1 MMNCTRKFEGKHL
14 LVLGSSAGAE
24 DIVKYAKSHGAH
36 VTVAD
41 YLPLESS
48 SAKRLANDHILIS
61 TGDVNSLEKF
71 IREHNVDGVI
81 SGISEFNLL
90 KAMELCERCNLP
102 FYCTKEQWDEVALKH
117 RFRKL
122 CQDAK
127 VPCPRTYYT
136 GSDLSEI
143 HWKQIKYPSVVKPV
157 DASSSEGVF
166 ICQDEDTLREN
177 LTVSLSK
184 SLSGEVII
192 EQCVRGSEFTAHY
205 TILNGQ
211 PRLACIDNRYPVAVH
226 QGPVTTIPVARLF
239 PCLFLEQ
246 YLDQVNESMVR
257 LCENLNLNNAVLFIQ
272 GLYDEENDS
281 FAIFEA
287 GLRSAAEC
295 PCRFMEEINGLN
307 YMHLLVDNAL
317 LGFSD
322 YPQELEN
329 PGLHGKCCGI
339 VSFVAKGGIVGS
351 IQGLEEAVNS
361 TPSVLAYES
370 RYPVGSLTPNGN
382 TLHQL
387 MIRFVMACENRE
399 EMARDIERLNSL
411 ISVRDID
418 GEDMVI
424 KMEPKRVFGVM

>member
-1 MMNCTRKFEGKHL
+1 
-14 LVLGSSAGAE
+14 
-24 DIVKYAKSHGAH
+24 
-36 VTVAD
+36 
-41 YLPLESS
+41 
-48 SAKRLANDHILIS
+48 
-61 TGDVNSLEKF
+61 
-71 IREHNVDGVI
+71 
-81 SGISEFNLL
+81 
-90 KAMELCERCNLP
+90 
-102 FYCTKEQWDEVALKH
+102 
-117 RFRKL
+117 
-122 CQDAK
+122 
-127 VPCPRTYYT
+127 
-136 GSDLSEI
+136 
-143 HWKQIKYPSVVKPV
+143 
-157 DASSSEGVF
+157 
-166 ICQDEDTLREN
+166 
-177 LTVSLSK
+177 
-184 SLSGEVII
+184 
-192 EQCVRGSEFTAHY
+192 
-205 TILNGQ
+205 
-211 PRLACIDNRYPVAVH
+211 
-226 QGPVTTIPVARLF
+226 
-239 PCLFLEQ
+239 
-246 YLDQVNESMVR
+246 MVR